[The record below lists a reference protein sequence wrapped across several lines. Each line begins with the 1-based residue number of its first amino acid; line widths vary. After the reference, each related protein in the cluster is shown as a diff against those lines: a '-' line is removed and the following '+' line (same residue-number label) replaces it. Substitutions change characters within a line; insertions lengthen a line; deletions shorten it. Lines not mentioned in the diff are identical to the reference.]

1 VGRAGAE
8 GAAFVERLHR
18 GLRLPVKSFNC
29 SSVCHGTMTEWFNAR
44 FRGVAVT
51 VEYGR
56 GLSRRQA
63 TRTGP
68 TGLLRAI
75 GATR

>member
-1 VGRAGAE
+1 MRK
-8 GAAFVERLHR
+8 LHR

-29 SSVCHGTMTEWFNAR
+29 SGTCHGTMTEWFNAS

-51 VEYGR
+51 VEHGR
-56 GLSRRQA
+56 SGSRKQA

-68 TGLLRAI
+68 GGLLRAV
-75 GATR
+75 GARR